1 MNNSN
6 FTIVDTGTI
15 PKFLTN
21 GETALTEIYQ
31 KKSGKGTGAVAGV
44 ATIFILVLVGW
55 AFAKFALPKIM
66 SLISPVIAG
75 VLSFFLVLF
84 AFLMV
89 KPMWKWFKAISNKV
103 YKAAIRYNPEIAVE
117 NKINSFTEMA
127 DLFRNA
133 LAEVK
138 KASAQFQDMAS
149 KSEKEIEEKKTN
161 LERNR
166 QKYKELKQKKSEINV
181 KYQSLKTAFD
191 SGKLCSQKERQPY
204 YEAIEELTKV
214 TKEMDRLSSD
224 SKSDQT
230 ILEMNM
236 DLVKKYGAKAHIFA
250 DWISF
255 LDRGADQIENKKR
268 ELSVW
273 WEAVKKEISVANA
286 GKNATNALQFILRDV
301 NGNQYD
307 FDLATEYIIDKIN
320 SDYSITVQ
328 NMSDLK
334 RHVAGLDFNSED
346 AFNDL
351 ERLLSDLETGEK
363 LIPSA
368 IEISSPVHKLSLDER
383 QAAGV
388 LGNLF
393 DD

>member
-1 MNNSN
+1 MEDSN
-6 FTIVDTGTI
+6 YTVIDTGII

-21 GETALTEIYQ
+21 GNGSLSEIYQ
-31 KKSGKGTGAVAGV
+31 KKAKGTGIVAGAAV
-44 ATIFILVLVGW
+44 ISLVGVSGW
-55 AFAKFALPKIM
+55 AFVKFALPLIM
-66 SLISPVIAG
+66 TMISPVIAG
-75 VLSFFLVLF
+75 ILSFFAVMF
-84 AFLMV
+84 AFTMV
-89 KPMWKWFKAISNKV
+89 KPVWKWFRAISNKV

-127 DLFRNA
+127 ELFRNA

-138 KASAQFQDMAS
+138 NASAQFKEMAT
-149 KSEKEIEEKKTN
+149 KSEKEIEDKKAGLEK
-161 LERNR
+161 NR
-166 QKYKELKQKKSEINV
+166 QKLIQLKKEESELKNKVNSMKAEINN
-181 KYQSLKTAFD
+181 
-191 SGKLCSQKERQPY
+191 GKRRTQKERQPY
-204 YEAIEELTKV
+204 YDALEELTRV
-214 TKEMDRLSSD
+214 TKEIDRISSD
-224 SKSDQT
+224 SHSDQT

-236 DLVKKYGAKAHIFA
+236 DLVKKYAAKAHIFA

-255 LDRGADQIENKKR
+255 LDRGADQIDNKKR

-273 WEAVKKEISVANA
+273 WEAIKKEINVANA
-286 GKNATNALQFILRDV
+286 GKDATNALQFILRDV

-307 FDLATEYIIDKIN
+307 FNLATEYIIDKIN

-334 RHVAGLDFNSED
+334 RHVAGLDFNSEE
-346 AFNDL
+346 AFDDL
-351 ERLLSDLETGEK
+351 EKLLNDLETGEK

-368 IEISSPVHKLSLDER
+368 LEISSPAHKLSSDER
-383 QAAGV
+383 SAAGV